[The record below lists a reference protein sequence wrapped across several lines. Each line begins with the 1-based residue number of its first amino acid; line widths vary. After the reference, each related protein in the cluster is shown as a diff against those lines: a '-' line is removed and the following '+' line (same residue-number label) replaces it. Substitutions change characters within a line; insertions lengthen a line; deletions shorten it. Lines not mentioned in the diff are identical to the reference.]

1 MLYTLSFS
9 GAGHLLPYHL
19 GVAVTLLPQR
29 HRLLAVA
36 GSSSGAIAATVLSL
50 LSHRLEEYLE
60 RFINARGHA
69 YRNLQQMLMEEQL
82 EQQRSQ
88 LNDFHLQL
96 SICTTK
102 CSDGKMHLHS
112 FDAETV
118 LSDPSQT
125 NEVLKA
131 VQASCAIPRSFHP
144 FDMFSKQ
151 PLSFPDEEG
160 VEIDGA
166 YYVDGGIAAPVP
178 PTSLD
183 GDPKC
188 LGRIEVSPISGPK
201 VQSLVPT
208 LSIRP
213 CDNSLPL
220 LPFSLTTTRCQPF
233 SIRPSLQ
240 NVRALVVSAGLANPQ
255 VLQDWY
261 QRGIDDASKFVE
273 EHLEKK

>member
-1 MLYTLSFS
+1 MLYSLSFS

-36 GSSSGAIAATVLSL
+36 GSSSGAIAATVFSL
-50 LSHRLEEYLE
+50 LTHRLEEYSE
-60 RFINARGHA
+60 RFLHDRGHA

-82 EQQRSQ
+82 EKQQ

-112 FDAETV
+112 FDTKRV
-118 LSDPSQT
+118 LSDPSPT

-144 FDMFSKQ
+144 FDIFFLQ

-183 GDPKC
+183 EDPKC

-240 NVRALVVSAGLANPQ
+240 NVRALVVSAGLAKPQ
-255 VLQDWY
+255 VLRDWY
-261 QRGIDDASKFVE
+261 QRGFDDASKFVE
-273 EHLEKK
+273 EYLEKK